1 MNTKAF
7 NTKISILVLL
17 SAILFSIIGCKK
29 NETVTPALQTDS
41 VFDIDGNKYRTV
53 KIGNQWW
60 MAENLKVKHF
70 RNGKSILEIP
80 ENSVTQ
86 KWDTTLVVAALCAY
100 PKSSSDSLLGLL
112 YNGYAVADTNNIAP
126 KGWHIATDNDWKEM
140 EKQLGMKYYDA
151 EAIGWR
157 GNDVGDML
165 KYSNNTN
172 PAWREPEHP
181 FNVWPNNA
189 SGFSALAGSCRLFNG
204 TWGQPGLK
212 TTAFWWTASQNS
224 AKESWYR
231 YIDYDKAGV
240 FRYYGN
246 ISNGYSV
253 RCVKD

>member
-7 NTKISILVLL
+7 NTKISILVVL

-29 NETVTPALQTDS
+29 NESATPALQTDS
-41 VFDIDGNKYRTV
+41 VFDIDGNKYQTV

-60 MAENLKVKHF
+60 MTENLKVKHF

-80 ENSVTQ
+80 ENSTSL
-86 KWDTTLVVAALCAY
+86 KWDTTVVVAAFCSY
-100 PKSSSDSLLGLL
+100 PRSSSDTLALGLL

-126 KGWHIATDNDWKEM
+126 QGWHVATDDDWKEM
-140 EKQLGMKYYDA
+140 EKHLGMKYYDA

-157 GNDVGDML
+157 GTDVGNLL
-165 KYSNNTN
+165 KYSSTN
-172 PAWREPEHP
+172 PEWMESETPYT
-181 FNVWPNNA
+181 VWPNNK

-204 TWGQPGLK
+204 TWGDPGLRA
-212 TTAFWWTASQNS
+212 TAFWWTASKNS
-224 AKESWYR
+224 RKEAWYR
-231 YIDYDKAGV
+231 YLDYNKAGV

-246 ISNGYSV
+246 ISNGYSI